1 MTTASYDAVIVGGGH
16 NGLVAAAYLARAGK
30 RVLVLERREIVGGA
44 CVTEEHVP
52 GYRFSSC
59 AFLFGLFRPQILR
72 DLDLGR
78 YGYEAYSA
86 DPIATGVFR
95 DGSRL
100 LIWKDLDR
108 TLREIG
114 RFSAR
119 DREGFM
125 EFGMKL
131 QRFATLMEPWL
142 LRPPPSDEELA
153 LIFRDA
159 AAQSLYDE
167 FTRISIDDL
176 LRRYFESEQLR
187 GFLTFLS
194 MVSIHAGPFF
204 PGTSYQYAH
213 HAWGEFEGSFGLYG
227 FVRGGIG
234 GVTQALAACAQD
246 HGAVIRTGANVSR
259 VRIENGAA
267 TGVVLESGEEITAG
281 VVLSNADPRHTLL
294 NLVGREDLRDDDR
307 EAAERFDVR
316 GSMARIH
323 LASREVPHY
332 TAFGSKGVGP
342 EHQGHQLLGA
352 SVPTFEQ
359 SWLAQNA
366 GELPEQF
373 VIELVVQSA
382 HDPSVAPAGMH
393 TVTLGVQNLPYDLRG
408 GWDARKDE
416 FADRVLADLATFA
429 PNMPDAVV
437 GRHVITPLDLERDYG
452 LAGGNIFHGA
462 QVISQLFGH
471 RPLPGWSRYR
481 MPVRNLYLCGAGA
494 HPGGGV
500 TGAPGHN
507 AASEV
512 LADLAAPPVDDQ
524 EWIARASAANARE
537 EILAGAGAL
546 ALHERLW
553 QRRKLR
559 KLVASAA
566 STPVFRPIAR
576 RLTKTKR

>member
-1 MTTASYDAVIVGGGH
+1 MAEYDAIVVGGGH
-16 NGLVAAAYLARAGK
+16 NGLVAAAYLARAG
-30 RVLVLERREIVGGA
+30 RSVLVLERREIVGGA
-44 CVTEEHVP
+44 CVTEEHIA

-72 DLDLGR
+72 DLELGR
-78 YGYEAYSA
+78 FGYQAYSS

-114 RFSAR
+114 QLSSR

-131 QRFATLMEPWL
+131 QRFAALMEPWL
-142 LRPPPSDEELA
+142 LRPPPTDEEMA

-167 FTRISIDDL
+167 FTRISINDL
-176 LRRYFESEQLR
+176 LGRYFESEQLR

-194 MVSIHAGPFF
+194 MVSIHAGPFS

-234 GVTQALAACAQD
+234 AVTQALAECARY
-246 HGAVIRTGANVSR
+246 HGAEIRTGAAVTQIAVEGGR
-259 VRIENGAA
+259 AK
-267 TGVVLESGEEITAG
+267 GVVLESGEEIDAA
-281 VVLSNADPRHTLL
+281 VVLSNADPRRTLL
-294 NLVGREDLRDDDR
+294 ELVDPRELSADVR

-323 LASREVPHY
+323 LATDQVPLY
-332 TAFGSKGVGP
+332 TAFGSRGVGP
-342 EHQGHQLLGA
+342 EHHGHQLLGA
-352 SVPTFEQ
+352 AVGEFEQ
-359 SWLAQNA
+359 AWRAQNES
-366 GELPEQF
+366 ELPERF

-382 HDPSVAPAGMH
+382 HDPTVAPPGKH
-393 TVTLGVQNLPYDLRG
+393 TITLGIQNLPYELRG
-408 GWDARKDE
+408 GWDARKEE
-416 FADRVLADLATFA
+416 FADRVLKDLATFA
-429 PNMPDAVV
+429 PNMASAVI
-437 GRHVITPLDLERDYG
+437 GRHVITPLDLERDYS
-452 LAGGNIFHGA
+452 LTGGNIFQGA
-462 QVISQLFGH
+462 QVMSQLFAH
-471 RPLPGWSRYR
+471 RPFPGWSRYR
-481 MPVRNLYLCGAGA
+481 MPLQNLYLCGAGA

-507 AASEV
+507 AAQQV
-512 LADLAAPPVDDQ
+512 LADLADPPVDVSD
-524 EWIARASAANARE
+524 WIARASRADARE
-537 EILAGAGAL
+537 EVLAGSATL
-546 ALHERLW
+546 SLHERLW
-553 QRRKLR
+553 QRRELR
-559 KLVASAA
+559 RLAAAAA
-566 STPVFRPIAR
+566 STPVFRPVAR

>member
-1 MTTASYDAVIVGGGH
+1 MATYDAIVVGGGH
-16 NGLVAAAYLARAGK
+16 NGLVAAAYLARAG
-30 RVLVLERREIVGGA
+30 RSVLVLERRDIVGGA
-44 CVTEEHVP
+44 CVTEEHFP

-72 DLDLGR
+72 DLELGR
-78 YGYEAYSA
+78 FGYEAYSS

-114 RFSAR
+114 RLSSR

-131 QRFATLMEPWL
+131 QRFAALMEPWL
-142 LRPPPSDEELA
+142 LRPPPTDEEMA

-167 FTRISIDDL
+167 FTQISISDL
-176 LRRYFESEQLR
+176 LGRYFESEHLR

-194 MVSIHAGPFF
+194 MVSIHAGPYF

-234 GVTQALAACAQD
+234 AVTQALAECARF
-246 HGAVIRTGANVSR
+246 HGAEVRTGAA
-259 VRIENGAA
+259 VRHVAVENGAA
-267 TGVVLESGEEITAG
+267 KGVVLESGDEIDAT
-281 VVLSNADPRHTLL
+281 VVLSNADPRRTLRE
-294 NLVGREDLRDDDR
+294 LVDPRELSADLR
-307 EAAERFDVR
+307 EAAQRFDVR

-323 LASREVPHY
+323 LASDEVPQY
-332 TAFGSKGVGP
+332 TAFGSRGVGP
-342 EHQGHQLLGA
+342 EHHGHQLLGA
-352 SVPTFEQ
+352 AVGDFEQ
-359 SWLAQNA
+359 AWRAQND
-366 GELPEQF
+366 GDLPERF

-382 HDPSVAPAGMH
+382 HDPTVAPPGKH
-393 TVTLGVQNLPYDLRG
+393 TVTLGVQNLPYELRG
-408 GWDARKDE
+408 GWDARKEE

-429 PNMPDAVV
+429 PNMASAVT
-437 GRHVITPLDLERDYG
+437 GRHVITPLDLERDYA
-452 LAGGNIFHGA
+452 LTGGNIFQGA
-462 QVISQLFGH
+462 QVMSQLFAH
-471 RPLPGWSRYR
+471 RPFPGWSRYR
-481 MPVRNLYLCGAGA
+481 LPIWNLYICGAGA

-507 AASEV
+507 AAHEVLLDLADPPVDMGDWVARASRASAREEV
-512 LADLAAPPVDDQ
+512 LAG
-524 EWIARASAANARE
+524 SK
-537 EILAGAGAL
+537 AL
-546 ALHERLW
+546 SLHERLW
-553 QRRKLR
+553 QRRELR
-559 KLVASAA
+559 RLAAKAA
-566 STPVFRPIAR
+566 STPIFRPIAR
-576 RLTKTKR
+576 RLTKTIR

>member
-1 MTTASYDAVIVGGGH
+1 MTGAVYDAVIVGGGH

-30 RVLVLERREIVGGA
+30 SVLVLERRDLVGGA
-44 CVTEEHVP
+44 CVTEEFVP

-72 DLDLGR
+72 ELDLGR
-78 YGYEAYSA
+78 YGYEAYST

-119 DREGFM
+119 DREGLI
-125 EFGMKL
+125 EFGMAL
-131 QRFATLMEPWL
+131 QRFASMMEPWL

-167 FTRISIDDL
+167 FTRLSIDDL

-187 GFLTFLS
+187 GFFTFLS

-213 HAWGEFEGSFGLYG
+213 HAWGEFDDSFGLYG

-234 GVTQALAACAQD
+234 GVTQALAACAAD
-246 HGAVIRTGANVSR
+246 HGAVIRTGTNVSR
-259 VRIENGAA
+259 IRVDGGAA
-267 TGVVLESGEEITAG
+267 TGVVLESGEEIAAG

-294 NLVGREDLRDDDR
+294 ELVGDDLPRSER
-307 EAAERFDVR
+307 EAMGRFDVR

-323 LASREVPHY
+323 LASKEVPRY
-332 TAFGSKGVGP
+332 TAFGSKGIGP

-352 SVPTFEQ
+352 SVPVFEQ
-359 SWLAQNA
+359 SWQAQNA

-382 HDPSVAPAGMH
+382 HDPTVAPPGMH
-393 TVTLGVQNLPYDLRG
+393 TVTLGVQNLPYDIRD
-408 GWDARKDE
+408 GWDARKEE
-416 FADRVLADLATFA
+416 FADQVIADLGTFA
-429 PNMPDAVV
+429 PNMQDAIV

-452 LAGGNIFHGA
+452 LAGGNIFQGA
-462 QVISQLFGH
+462 QVLPQLFAH

-507 AASEV
+507 AAKEV
-512 LADLAAPPVDDQ
+512 IADLADPPADA
-524 EWIARASAANARE
+524 EAWISRAAASDARR
-537 EILAGAGAL
+537 EILAGTRAL
-546 ALHERLW
+546 SLHERLW
-553 QRRKLR
+553 QRRELR
-559 KLVASAA
+559 KLAASAA

-576 RLTKTKR
+576 RLTKKR